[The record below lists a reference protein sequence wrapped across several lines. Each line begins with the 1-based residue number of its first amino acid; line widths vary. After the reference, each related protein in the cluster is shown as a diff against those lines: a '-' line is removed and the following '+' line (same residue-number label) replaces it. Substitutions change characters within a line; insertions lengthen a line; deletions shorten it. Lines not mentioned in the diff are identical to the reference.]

1 MSAPHQPRIRFATVD
16 DLYAAFPTAVV
27 EIGEPAERQPSP
39 VFVDACLR
47 AEKWDCA
54 LTFLAYLL
62 GKREAVWWGCTCLR
76 QVKVDGATEE
86 ACLRAAEDWVRSPE
100 DQRRVHALDI
110 GMQASQQRPATWI
123 ALAAGWSSGNM
134 SGDERFRIAP
144 PPQLTAQAVR
154 AAILGAGTRIPLDQQ
169 AALFR
174 NWASTGLRYAL
185 DPQSA

>member
-16 DLYAAFPTAVV
+16 DLYAAFPTAVTEV
-27 EIGEPAERQPSP
+27 GEPAEQQPSP
-39 VFVDACLR
+39 AFVEACLR
-47 AEKWDCA
+47 TEKWDSA
-54 LTFLAYLL
+54 LTYIAYLL

-76 QVKVDGATEE
+76 QVAIDGPTEE
-86 ACLRAAEDWVRSPE
+86 ACIKAAENWVRTPDDS
-100 DQRRVHALDI
+100 QRTRSLDL

-144 PPQLTAQAVR
+144 PPQLTAQGVR
-154 AAILGAGTRIPLDQQ
+154 AAILSAATRIPLDQQ
-169 AALFR
+169 PAVFR